1 MIKTLLFVLYL
12 IGIIIAICD
21 IARNHEVFFKN
32 DDYLAD
38 AGELIVVIIVVLF
51 WPLAMLNFIINWIN
65 KKIKK

>member
-21 IARNHEVFFKN
+21 IARNHEVFLKN
-32 DDYLAD
+32 NDYLAN
-38 AGELIVVIIVVLF
+38 AGELIVVIIVVLC
-51 WPLAMLNFIINWIN
+51 WPIAMLDFIIYWIS

>member
-21 IARNHEVFFKN
+21 IARNHEVFLKN
-32 DDYLAD
+32 DDYLAN
-38 AGELIVVIIVVLF
+38 AGELIVVIIVVLC
-51 WPLAMLNFIINWIN
+51 WPIAMLDFIINWIN